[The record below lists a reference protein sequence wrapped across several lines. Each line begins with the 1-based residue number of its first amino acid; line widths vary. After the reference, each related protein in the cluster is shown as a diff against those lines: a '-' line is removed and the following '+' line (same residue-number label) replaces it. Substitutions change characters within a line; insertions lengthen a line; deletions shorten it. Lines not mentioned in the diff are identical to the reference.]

1 MTLTQPTSAQ
11 VHGKVVLHM
20 VISTVLVFLA
30 GYKAA
35 HHCSSSSWGLSRASP
50 FAFTRAACLPADP
63 GKTNSTQQGHRCAQ
77 VQMQQFARWVFISIS
92 GYKYTDFPGCQ
103 KNSLFWCNRVG
114 RGFSSC
120 FIRCHSEMQ
129 QGANSPQHSACEQRV
144 YISICLGVDF
154 IAAKFLF
161 PFVLR
166 VSIILT
172 HRTSSHPIPKGFTGD
187 HVISPNS
194 LALWV
199 AQVLARCAPCS
210 CSLVSAEMPPA
221 FHSSLDKPG
230 LAHGFS

>member
-1 MTLTQPTSAQ
+1 M
-11 VHGKVVLHM
+11 
-20 VISTVLVFLA
+20 
-30 GYKAA
+30 
-35 HHCSSSSWGLSRASP
+35 LSHK
-50 FAFTRAACLPADP
+50 LPASQLNQ

-77 VQMQQFARWVFISIS
+77 VRTPGFARRIFICIS
-92 GYKYTDFPGCQ
+92 GYKYTDFSGCQ
-103 KNSLFWCNRVG
+103 KPLYFGVTGWEE
-114 RGFSSC
+114 GFHHV

-129 QGANSPQHSACEQRV
+129 QGANSPRHSACEQRV

-161 PFVLR
+161 PFVLH

-172 HRTSSHPIPKGFTGD
+172 HRTSSYPIPKGFTGD

-199 AQVLARCAPCS
+199 AQVLARCTPCS

-230 LAHGFS
+230 LAHAFS

>member
-1 MTLTQPTSAQ
+1 M
-11 VHGKVVLHM
+11 
-20 VISTVLVFLA
+20 
-30 GYKAA
+30 
-35 HHCSSSSWGLSRASP
+35 LSHE
-50 FAFTRAACLPADP
+50 LPASQLNQ
-63 GKTNSTQQGHRCAQ
+63 GKQTARSKGTAAPKCKCNNLLGGFSFPSLVTNTQ
-77 VQMQQFARWVFISIS
+77 ISQAA
-92 GYKYTDFPGCQ
+92 KKT
-103 KNSLFWCNRVG
+103 LFWCNRVG

-172 HRTSSHPIPKGFTGD
+172 HRTSSYPIPKGFTGD